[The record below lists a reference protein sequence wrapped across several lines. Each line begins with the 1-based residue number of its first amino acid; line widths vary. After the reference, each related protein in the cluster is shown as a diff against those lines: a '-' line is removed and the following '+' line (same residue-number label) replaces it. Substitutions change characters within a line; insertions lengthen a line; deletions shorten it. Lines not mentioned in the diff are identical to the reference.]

1 MINATPLK
9 WSKKMT
15 TPAYALAVDEH
26 LPTDESAEAA
36 GELRIVLSEL
46 FSGEVKSPSLT
57 LRGAN
62 GAEKS
67 LHVEPKL
74 YEYLIR
80 LLDHFE
86 KGEGVTFVPHA
97 KMLTTQQAADILN
110 VSRPHLIKLLEQ
122 KTIPFEL
129 VGRHRRIL
137 ARHLF
142 EYQKV
147 RDAERA
153 TALDELLKDDG
164 ELY

>member
-67 LHVEPKL
+67 PIFE
-74 YEYLIR
+74 EYWISSE
-80 LLDHFE
+80 F
-86 KGEGVTFVPHA
+86 
-97 KMLTTQQAADILN
+97 QN
-110 VSRPHLIKLLEQ
+110 
-122 KTIPFEL
+122 
-129 VGRHRRIL
+129 
-137 ARHLF
+137 
-142 EYQKV
+142 
-147 RDAERA
+147 
-153 TALDELLKDDG
+153 
-164 ELY
+164 